1 VFCVSLPLPSIPLLP
16 HSSATY
22 GDDHA
27 RRSANAAETGALSGS
42 GKKKDGEEEVKSSGT
57 VAERVLFHVIMM
69 LVSALHTWGFC
80 AIFHLL
86 SSWRL
91 IAWLAAHLTRYC

>member
-1 VFCVSLPLPSIPLLP
+1 MSLCLSSIPLLP
-16 HSSATY
+16 HSSASY

-27 RRSANAAETGALSGS
+27 HRSANAAETGALSGS

-69 LVSALHTWGFC
+69 LVSALY
-80 AIFHLL
+80 
-86 SSWRL
+86 RM
-91 IAWLAAHLTRYC
+91 YCCV